1 MRWAPRNHHPVS
13 TVLMH
18 ARRAMEP
25 AFVRA
30 AAATAAISSAARMS
44 RSAVSTA
51 LDRGN
56 ALRATALAIRN
67 TIGEMAHEDATM
79 DAADPPPGEPEGVIC
94 LACYRSGFCARCKG
108 NGRVQLVGV
117 PASSIPCPDCG
128 GTGVCPE
135 CDGTGRITETPVKF
149 DPHMCF
155 TCRGTGFCERCNGNG
170 RYFYRGGHAL
180 VDCLL
185 CAGSGSCSECDG
197 TGRVLPQT
205 EDD

>member
-1 MRWAPRNHHPVS
+1 MPWPSSNDIGAHPSVIY
-13 TVLMH
+13 VRH
-18 ARRAMEP
+18 AVEV

-30 AAATAAISSAARMS
+30 AVAMAAMSSAARMS
-44 RSAVSTA
+44 WSAVSTA
-51 LDRGN
+51 LGRVN
-56 ALRATALAIRN
+56 VLHATAPGTRN
-67 TIGEMAHEDATM
+67 TTGEDATM
-79 DAADPPPGEPEGVIC
+79 DAANPPR
-94 LACYRSGFCARCKG
+94 AKY
-108 NGRVQLVGV
+108 N
-117 PASSIPCPDCG
+117 PD
-128 GTGVCPE
+128 
-135 CDGTGRITETPVKF
+135 
-149 DPHMCF
+149 MCF